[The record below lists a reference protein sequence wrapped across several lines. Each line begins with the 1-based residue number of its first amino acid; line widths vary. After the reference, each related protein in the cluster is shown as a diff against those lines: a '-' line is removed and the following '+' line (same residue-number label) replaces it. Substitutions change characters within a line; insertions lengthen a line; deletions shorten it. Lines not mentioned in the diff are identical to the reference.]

1 MKYLKR
7 ILFCIAI
14 PLSLMIFP
22 FELALRYII
31 TGRDCFK
38 EILAYKLIDCAFDEQ

>member
-1 MKYLKR
+1 MKYLR
-7 ILFCIAI
+7 RTLFCIAI

-31 TGRDCFK
+31 TGRDNL
-38 EILAYKLIDCAFDEQ
+38 EETLAYKLIDCGFDEQ